1 MVLARQFPT
10 NSIVGDWKAQPH
22 VPGQYRYID
31 LKADTEEKY
40 CLVFRGLLLLYQG
53 AQVGRVA
60 KQRAAGIGGSS
71 TTATSRYPLPVD
83 VYHEPAT
90 AGFLERRMVE
100 WNQMDNPYL
109 QGFIT
114 TDRPSPPPSDYFL
127 GFESPGTAVWSR
139 LRQAGLE
146 TSRAYASDPAQVM
159 IKVRCLQ
166 E

>member
-1 MVLARQFPT
+1 MDFE
-10 NSIVGDWKAQPH
+10 
-22 VPGQYRYID
+22 
-31 LKADTEEKY
+31 ADTEET
-40 CLVFRGLLLLYQG
+40 CGLVFRGSLLLYRDMQK
-53 AQVGRVA
+53 GRFA

-71 TTATSRYPLPVD
+71 TAATSRYPLPVD

-100 WNQMDNPYL
+100 WNQMDHNL
-109 QGFIT
+109 HGFVT
-114 TDRPSPPPSDYFL
+114 PDRPSPPPSDYFL
-127 GFESPGTAVWSR
+127 GFKSPGTTIWSR

-146 TSRAYASDPAQVM
+146 TSRAYASDPARVM